1 MKSKNKLFFASGN
14 RGKIKEIKRLL
25 PDYEIL
31 DLADIDIDIKET
43 GDTFKENALIKAKT
57 IFDLYGIQ
65 TLADDSGLSCKGL
78 NGAPGVHSKRY
89 SESNNDLD
97 NNLLLVKNLQGKNRE
112 CKFVSCLCLYSD
124 EISYF
129 VGEVKGEIIDTPR
142 GDNGFGY
149 DPIFYFKE
157 LDKTFAELEIE
168 EKNKYSHRARA
179 LKKLLKSGK
188 LWKYWF

>member
-1 MKSKNKLFFASGN
+1 MKNKNKLFFASKN

-31 DLADIDIDIKET
+31 DLADTDIEIEET
-43 GDTFKENALIKAKT
+43 GSTFRENALIKAKAV
-57 IFDLYGIQ
+57 FDLYGIQ
-65 TLADDSGLSCKGL
+65 TLADDSGLACTGL

-89 SESNNDLD
+89 SESSRDTD

-124 EISYF
+124 DFSYF
-129 VGEVKGEIIDTPR
+129 EGEVVGEIVDLPR
-142 GDNGFGY
+142 GSNGFGY

-157 LDKTFAELEIE
+157 LDKTFAELSIE

-179 LKKLLKSGK
+179 LSKLLKSGK
-188 LWKYWF
+188 L